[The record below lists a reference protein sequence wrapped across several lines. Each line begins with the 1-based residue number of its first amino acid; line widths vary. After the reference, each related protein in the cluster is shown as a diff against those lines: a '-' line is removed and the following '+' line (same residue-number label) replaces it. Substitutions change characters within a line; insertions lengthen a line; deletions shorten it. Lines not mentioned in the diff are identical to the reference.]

1 MQGPTGGADGL
12 GQLVEEWANALADA
26 GHAAMGEADARRL
39 LRDLAERFVDAL
51 RERAAGRLPAPGR
64 AEDDAGRLLVEAHF
78 VGPEVLGRTLLV
90 LRRHL
95 SPAITAGSPL
105 APLQNAFEAG
115 LEALT
120 AGYVQALRNRTL
132 AQQEALRR
140 AEITARRSVE
150 EELRASESRFRE
162 VFARAGI
169 GMLITD
175 FDGRVVEANQALAD
189 MVGYVSPD
197 VLVGIV
203 AVDIVLA
210 ETRDELAR
218 LYQELK
224 EGRHERLRLEIP
236 CRHQDGH
243 TMWLTLTATTL
254 REANGGPRFT
264 LSMVEDVSEQRR
276 LRERLRYQAMHDP
289 LTQLPNRTLFFDR
302 LDLVFS
308 RSGSRVG
315 LCYVDLDG
323 FKAINDTLGHH
334 VGDEL
339 LVAVAE
345 RLFAAFGPL
354 GHMVARISGDEFVIL
369 VEDSHGSEQVAQ
381 LAQRALNE
389 MEKPFDV
396 ATHRLSLTASIGVI
410 ERPVDGSTP
419 TELMKAADAT
429 LYWAKADGKA
439 RWTVFDPE
447 RNQHQMTRQALSTTM
462 RSGLEHGEFFLEYQP
477 LVNLDTGVIKGV
489 EALVRWQHPR
499 FGRLGPDRFIP
510 IAEET
515 GAVVPLGRWV
525 LQEACR
531 QARWWQLRHPSD
543 PIYVSVNLAARQ
555 MWDSDV
561 VGDVAAVLNGTGL
574 PPRLLQLELTESAV
588 MGPAGRPLEALR
600 ALAGMGV
607 RIAIDDFGTGYSNL
621 AYLNRL
627 PVHELKLDGS
637 FIEGLQSAEH
647 PNPADAQIVAAV
659 VQLAH
664 GLGLGVTA
672 EGVETLQQAKRLRD
686 TGCDTAQGWYYA
698 RAQTPESITALL
710 GRGLPDRG
718 FPEDRKRGR
727 PAALPPLKDAAP
739 LKGGTAGA
747 ALDGDA
753 PPGDH
758 ARAAGI

>member
-1 MQGPTGGADGL
+1 MHGPTGEADGL
-12 GQLVEEWANALADA
+12 GQLVEDWTTALAESN
-26 GHAAMGEADARRL
+26 HATMTTTEVRAFLDVLAD
-39 LRDLAERFVDAL
+39 RFVAAL
-51 RERAAGRLPAPGR
+51 RARLSGEPDPSGSLPEAELGR
-64 AEDDAGRLLVEAHF
+64 ALVEANF
-78 VGPEVLGRTLLV
+78 VGPETLGRTLLV
-90 LRRHL
+90 LRRQL
-95 SPAITAGSPL
+95 STRLLAETSDTSGANTADT
-105 APLQNAFEAG
+105 ATRAAFEAA
-115 LEALT
+115 LEELSG
-120 AGYVQALRNRTL
+120 GYVRALRERTL
-132 AQQEALRR
+132 AQQDAQRR
-140 AEITARRSVE
+140 AEISARRGVE

-175 FDGRVVEANQALAD
+175 ADGYVVEANQSLAD
-189 MVGYVSPD
+189 MFGYPSAQE
-197 VLVGIV
+197 LVGAHAI
-203 AVDIVLA
+203 DMTLGS
-210 ETRDELAR
+210 EQEQLSQ
-218 LYQELK
+218 LYRELK
-224 EGRHERLRLEIP
+224 VGQHERLRVEMP
-236 CRHQDGH
+236 CRHRDGY
-243 TMWLTLTATTL
+243 TMWATITATTL
-254 REANGGPRFT
+254 REATGGPRYT
-264 LSMVEDVSEQRR
+264 LSMIEDISEQRR

-302 LDLVFS
+302 LERIFA
-308 RSGSRVG
+308 RTGSRVG

-323 FKAINDTLGHH
+323 FKAINETLGHH

-345 RLFAAFGPL
+345 RLFGCFGPRN
-354 GHMVARISGDEFVIL
+354 HMVARVSGDEFVVL
-369 VEDSHGSEQVAQ
+369 VEDSHSSEQVAL
-381 LAQRALNE
+381 LAAQALEE

-396 ATHRLSLTASIGVI
+396 ASHRLSLTVSIGVI

-447 RNQHQMTRQALSTTM
+447 RNKHQMTRQALSTTM

-477 LVNLDTGVIKGV
+477 LVNLADGAIKGV

-499 FGRLGPDRFIP
+499 FGRLGPDRFIS

-531 QARWWQLRHPSD
+531 QARSWQLRHPD
-543 PIYVSVNLAARQ
+543 NPIYVSVNLAARQ

-561 VGDVAAVLNGTGL
+561 VGDVAAVLNATGL
-574 PPRLLQLELTESAV
+574 PPGLLQLELTESAV

-607 RIAIDDFGTGYSNL
+607 RLAIDDFGTGYSNL

-637 FIEGLQSAEH
+637 FVEGLQNAEH
-647 PNPADAQIVAAV
+647 PDPADEQIVAAV

-672 EGVETLQQAKRLRD
+672 EGVETLQQTQRLRAS
-686 TGCDTAQGWYYA
+686 GCDTAQGWYYS
-698 RAQTPESITALL
+698 RAQAPESVALL
-710 GRGLPDRG
+710 LGPARTDH
-718 FPEDRKRGR
+718 
-727 PAALPPLKDAAP
+727 PAA
-739 LKGGTAGA
+739 AGA
-747 ALDGDA
+747 RRTTTTGALPEAAAEQASTSGTDG
-753 PPGDH
+753 H
-758 ARAAGI
+758 AHAAGM